1 MSEGKQQTEGLAVL
15 GPELL
20 EQLRRISIFATL
32 TAEQMHCLATAEVL
46 HAGAGEVMIRQGEE
60 SHFFWILL
68 EGGVRVWQSQKDGPQ
83 VTIATV
89 TGSEAFGEIQLL
101 SGVASAIST
110 ETTMPSSLLRLSEDA
125 FWKLMTMCPEIR
137 KAILGKMAIRM
148 QRYQSEV
155 VQREKL
161 VSLGTLAAGLM
172 HELNNPGSA
181 AKRAASQLRE
191 NMARMQQMSM
201 RLSRAATTPQE
212 KQCMLELQERALSVV
227 KPKLMSSLEQSD
239 AEQELADWLEAH
251 SIENAWKIAPTL
263 VSIGMAPSEL
273 ECALSSFSQA
283 VFSDALNWLEALVS
297 SMTLAATVEESI
309 GRITELVRAVKMY
322 AYEGKGQK
330 QQIDVN
336 ESLHSTLIILAHKF
350 KQKEIEVTKEL
361 APNLPP
367 LSSAGTGLNQV
378 WTNILDNAVDA
389 VAQGGK
395 IQICTGTDGREICV
409 SIRDDGPGIPPESQ
423 PHIFE
428 PFYTTKDVGVG
439 TGLGLDIA
447 HRIVTAQYGGAISF
461 TSQPGATEF
470 VVHLPIR
477 A

>member
-1 MSEGKQQTEGLAVL
+1 LA
-15 GPELL
+15 PELI
-20 EQLRRISIFATL
+20 QRLRCVPIFAKL
-32 TAEQMHCLATAEVL
+32 SDEQMACFSSAEPL
-46 HAGAGEVMIRQGEE
+46 ELKTGEMAIRQGDYV
-60 SHFFWILL
+60 HHFWIML
-68 EGGVRVWQSQKDGPQ
+68 EGSVRVYMKRPD
-83 VTIATV
+83 
-89 TGSEAFGEIQLL
+89 GSEMPLGNMQGCCTFGEIPLL
-101 SGVASAIST
+101 HGAPSLASVEVLDSCK
-110 ETTMPSSLLRLSEDA
+110 LLRLSEDS
-125 FWKLMTMCPEIR
+125 FWRMMMDCPEVR
-137 KAILGKMAIRM
+137 RSVLGSMAQRM
-148 QRYQSEV
+148 QYFQTEIA
-155 VQREKL
+155 QREKL
-161 VSLGTLAAGLM
+161 ASLGTLAAGLM

-191 NMARMQQMSM
+191 NMTRMQQMSM

-212 KQCMLELQERALSVV
+212 KQCMLELQERALAVV

-263 VSIGMAPSEL
+263 VAIGMASSEL
-273 ECALSSFSQA
+273 ECALSSFSPA

-350 KQKEIEVTKEL
+350 KQKEIEVSKEL
-361 APNLPP
+361 EPNLPP

-395 IQICTGTDGREICV
+395 IQIRTGTDGREICV

-447 HRIVTAQYGGAISF
+447 HRIVTAQYGGSVSF

-477 A
+477 P